1 MAFRH
6 SARMA
11 LVGAVASALYM
22 GALSATA
29 QPAGI
34 ETELR

>member
-1 MAFRH
+1 MAFRNYARITLV
-6 SARMA
+6 SA
-11 LVGAVASALYM
+11 GASALYM